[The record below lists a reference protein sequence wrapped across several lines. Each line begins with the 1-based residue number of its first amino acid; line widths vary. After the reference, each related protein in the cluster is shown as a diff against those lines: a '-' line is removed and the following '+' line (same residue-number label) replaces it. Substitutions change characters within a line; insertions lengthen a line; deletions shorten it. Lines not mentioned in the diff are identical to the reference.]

1 MPNCRIFQQLA
12 REGPVGEMRAEG
24 KDLMRKARMNCLD
37 KEPREG
43 EKASW
48 MGSKSREKK
57 AVSLSVGRSG
67 VWQKEAVQ
75 P

>member
-1 MPNCRIFQQLA
+1 
-12 REGPVGEMRAEG
+12 MRAEG